1 MFAQL
6 HCRSWFSFLAG
17 ASSPEALA
25 EAAAARGVGAL
36 ALTDVNGV
44 YGVVRFQR
52 ACRAHGIRPVF
63 GAEVTV
69 EEHRL
74 VLLATGEEGFSNL
87 NRLLT
92 EAHQRSREAPAATFT
107 ELMDHAE
114 GLHCLT
120 ATREGRLWRLVDE
133 RRTDAAMRWLHQ
145 LHAVFGPRLS
155 IELAHHAH
163 PGDRLRIDRLL
174 RLAERC
180 YVPVIV
186 TGDIRY
192 AQAVDY
198 RRYDLMTCIRL
209 GITVFDDHADR
220 PRNAEAH
227 VRTEEELRRLVPCPA
242 AFDRAAQVAEEC
254 TLDLIPG
261 YITPPAASV
270 PPPYS
275 PRTYLHRRCWEG
287 FARRYGA
294 VAPSARRGTRAPDPA
309 GAVVVVRPDAPRSRD
324 ELRRRAQE
332 QLKKELA
339 VIAQLDLDEFFL
351 VVHEIVEEARR
362 RGIRCAGRGSAAN
375 SIVAYLLGI
384 TGVDPIEN
392 RLLFERF
399 LHAGRRG
406 TPDIDVD
413 FDSERREE
421 IIAWMEERFGIEQTA
436 MTATLITYRSRSA
449 LRDTAKALGWPP
461 EVVNRMSKATPPHWS
476 PNKDLSEY
484 RVRLERIVGP
494 SPLLGVLLER
504 ATDLQG
510 APRHLG
516 LHSGGMILSRKPLW
530 HFSPVQVS
538 ANGVNV
544 VQFDKDDVEALGL
557 VKFDVLGL
565 RMLACLSEAVEIGE
579 RHACGLPDV
588 DELPLDDP
596 ATYNLMR
603 SSKTL
608 GVFQIESQGQLHLLA
623 QHQPEDFVDII
634 NEIALFRPGPLQS
647 GMVHPFVQRR
657 RGLKP
662 VEYPHPSLEPVLR
675 DTYGVIVFQEQV
687 LEVAH
692 HFAHMSLEEADE
704 FRRLM
709 SKFRDPG
716 EMEGMRA
723 RFVSGAVAHGIDHAT
738 ATAVFENVAKFVGYG
753 FCRSHAAAFAKTVYQ
768 SAYLK
773 THHPAPFLAAFL
785 QHRPGMYNLMTL
797 EEECRRFGVPVLLPD
812 VNRSGVRYDLERV
825 GGAGAAGRRGIATRL
840 AIRKPLTAIQGMSEE
855 HAKAIAWERL
865 NGPFRTVQDFWERVA
880 LDVDLFENVAR
891 SGALDAL
898 AGDSRRALWEVGL
911 LARRVRPGSK
921 PSILFEIPAF
931 TADDVP
937 DLPKLTEEDRLAW
950 DYQTHGA
957 ARVHPMTLVRRT
969 LNDYEIRP
977 ISTCWGLGR
986 AVSGGRGT
994 GPHVGRGAFA
1004 GVPDPP
1010 SRDGPV
1016 VTIAGIAM
1024 MRQRPGT
1031 ANGVLFLTLED
1042 ETGFIQ
1048 CFVYPK
1054 VLEALDHVLSQASL
1068 IVRGKLQVMGNWR
1081 GLVLHHA
1088 WPLNGILGGYEGHP
1102 SMAGGRD
1109 RMVKAVEGGVND
1121 TAAPAGTVAERSL
1134 PTGQAG

>member
-1 MFAQL
+1 MRGIGVYALPMFAHL

-17 ASSPEALA
+17 GSSPEALA
-25 EAAAARGVGAL
+25 AAAAGEGVGAV
-36 ALTDVNGV
+36 ALTDVHGV
-44 YGVVRFQR
+44 YGVVRFQK
-52 ACRAHGIRPVF
+52 ACREHGIKPLF

-69 EEHRL
+69 DEHRI
-74 VLLATGEEGFSNL
+74 VLIAMDEEGFSGL

-92 EAHQRSREAPAATFT
+92 TTHQRSREAPSATFM
-107 ELMDHAE
+107 ELVDHAD

-120 ATREGRLWRLVDE
+120 GTVEGRLWQLVDAGRGE
-133 RRTDAAMRWLHQ
+133 AAMRWLHQ
-145 LHAVFGPRLS
+145 LHAVFGERLS
-155 IELAHHAH
+155 VELASHVQ

-180 YVPVIV
+180 YIPVVV
-186 TGDIRY
+186 TGNVRY
-192 AQAVDY
+192 AQADDY
-198 RRYDLMTCIRL
+198 QRYDLMTCIRL
-209 GITVFDDHADR
+209 GITVFTDHAER
-220 PRNAEAH
+220 PRNAEAYLKGE
-227 VRTEEELRRLVPCPA
+227 RALRKLIPCPA
-242 AFDRAAQVAEEC
+242 AFDRATDIAATC
-254 TLDLIPG
+254 SLDLIPG
-261 YITPPAASV
+261 FITPPAAAV
-270 PPPYS
+270 PPPHS
-275 PRTYLHRRCWEG
+275 ARSWLHDRCREG
-287 FARRYGA
+287 FARRYGTSERGDGMA
-294 VAPSARRGTRAPDPA
+294 RAAEPSIGYDSHGHRVKHRPVRRTPDPA
-309 GAVVVVRPDAPRSRD
+309 GAVVVVRPDAPKSRD
-324 ELRRRAQE
+324 ELRRRAAE
-332 QLKKELA
+332 QLKKELS
-339 VIAQLDLDEFFL
+339 VIAQLDLEEFFL

-362 RGIRCAGRGSAAN
+362 RNIRCAGRGSAAN

-384 TGVDPIEN
+384 TGVDPIEH

-421 IIAWMEERFGIEQTA
+421 IIAWMEDRFGIEQTA

-461 EVVNRMSKATPPHWS
+461 DVVNRMSKAVPPSWG
-476 PNKDLSEY
+476 NRDLAEY
-484 RVRLERIVGP
+484 RVRLERIVGA
-494 SPLLGVLLER
+494 SPLLKVLLER
-504 ATDLQG
+504 ANDLQG

-516 LHSGGMILSRKPLW
+516 LHSGGMILSRKPLH
-530 HFSPVQVS
+530 HFTPVQVS

-565 RMLACLSEAVEIGE
+565 RMLACLSEAVEIAE
-579 RHACGLPDV
+579 RHDCFVPGRPGVDRTGTFDI

-623 QHQPEDFVDII
+623 QHQPEDFIDII

-662 VEYPHPSLEPVLR
+662 VEYPHPDLEPILGE
-675 DTYGVIVFQEQV
+675 TYGVIVFQEQV

-692 HFAHMSLEEADE
+692 HFARMSLEEADE

-716 EMEGMRA
+716 QMEGMRE
-723 RFVSGAVAHGIDHAT
+723 RFVSGAVAHGVDHGT
-738 ATAVFENVAKFVGYG
+738 ATAVFENVSKFVGYG

-768 SAYLK
+768 SAYMK
-773 THHPAPFLAAFL
+773 THYAAAFMAAFL

-797 EEECRRFGVPVLLPD
+797 EEECRRFGVEILLPD
-812 VNRSGVRYDLERV
+812 INRSGARYDLERK
-825 GGAGAAGRRGIATRL
+825 GGKL
-840 AIRKPLTAIQGMSEE
+840 AIRKPLTAIQGMSDE
-855 HAKAIAWERL
+855 HAREIVWERL
-865 NGPFRTVQDFWERVA
+865 NGPYLTVQDFYERVA
-880 LDVDLFENVAR
+880 LDVDLFDNIAR
-891 SGALDAL
+891 SGALDDL
-898 AGDSRRALWEVGL
+898 AGNARRALWEVGL
-911 LARRVRPGSK
+911 LDRRFANAGSRPSL
-921 PSILFEIPAF
+921 LFDMPAF
-931 TADDVP
+931 SEEDVP
-937 DLPKLTEEDRLAW
+937 DLPALTTEERFAW

-957 ARVHPMTLVRRT
+957 ARAHPMTLVRRT
-969 LNDYEIRP
+969 LNDFEIRT
-977 ISTCWGLGR
+977 IDTCWGLGR
-986 AVSGGRGT
+986 AVEPT
-994 GPHVGRGAFA
+994 
-1004 GVPDPP
+1004 
-1010 SRDGPV
+1010 RDGPI
-1016 VTIAGIAM
+1016 VTVAGIAM
-1024 MRQRPGT
+1024 LRQRPPT
-1031 ANGVLFLTLED
+1031 ANGVMFLTLED

-1054 VLEALDHVLSQASL
+1054 VLEALDHVISQSSL

-1081 GLVLHHA
+1081 GLVMHHA

-1109 RMVKAVEGGVND
+1109 RMIREVE
-1121 TAAPAGTVAERSL
+1121 AKTVE
-1134 PTGQAG
+1134 P